1 MAKNISRFIFND
13 LVLRVRDRPFLLL
26 GRCKTV
32 LHVGKKRM
40 PNDGFAQ
47 RCIDSNT

>member
-1 MAKNISRFIFND
+1 MIWFNE
-13 LVLRVRDRPFLLL
+13 LGIALFLLL

-40 PNDGFAQ
+40 PNDGFAHF
-47 RCIDSNT
+47 CATLY